1 MNCALLRYEHYDH
14 EYDDNAMLTAMVMM
28 MMRTFENL
36 SVVVEEQ
43 V

>member
-14 EYDDNAMLTAMVMM
+14 EYDDNAMMAAMV
-28 MMRTFENL
+28 MRTFENL